1 MSNFDHDIKEYWH
14 ERMPAEIKEL
24 FDKAYSDLMF
34 GPSYYDED
42 DNEVSCFEEGAIPFN
57 FTSACRKIGDW
68 CNKAMVPLY
77 VEPWCGILQD
87 VRPGEV
93 EVEENED
100 GEQELI
106 ELVCNEYYE
115 WDEHSQKKILF
126 GELAPYL

>member
-1 MSNFDHDIKEYWH
+1 MNYDADIKEYWH

-24 FDKAYSDLMF
+24 FDKAYSDLML

-68 CNKAMVPLY
+68 CDENMTPLY
-77 VEPWCGILQD
+77 LEDWCGVLETE
-87 VRPGEV
+87 PP
-93 EVEENED
+93 ED
-100 GEQELI
+100 REA
-106 ELVCNEYYE
+106 EYYC